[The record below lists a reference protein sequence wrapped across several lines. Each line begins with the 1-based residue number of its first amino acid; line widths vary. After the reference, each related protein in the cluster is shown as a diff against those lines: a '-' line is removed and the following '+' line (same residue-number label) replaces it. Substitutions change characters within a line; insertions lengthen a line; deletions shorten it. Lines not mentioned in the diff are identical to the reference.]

1 MDVDFQNLSTNATNY
16 SWDYGNGDSL
26 NYAEPDAPIIS
37 SLYNN
42 EGIYPVI
49 LTAFNQFCSDTYMIE
64 IIANLVGDPIVFVP
78 NVFTPNQDGANEEFI
93 LETENVA
100 SLELII
106 LNRWGNVM
114 TIIESLDIGW
124 DGTSASGNEA
134 TEGVYFYK
142 YNAVGLNGQELTG
155 HGFLTLVR

>member
-1 MDVDFQNLSTNATNY
+1 
-16 SWDYGNGDSL
+16 
-26 NYAEPDAPIIS
+26 
-37 SLYNN
+37 
-42 EGIYPVI
+42 GIYPVI
-49 LTAFNQFCSDTYMIE
+49 LTAFNQFCSDTHMIE